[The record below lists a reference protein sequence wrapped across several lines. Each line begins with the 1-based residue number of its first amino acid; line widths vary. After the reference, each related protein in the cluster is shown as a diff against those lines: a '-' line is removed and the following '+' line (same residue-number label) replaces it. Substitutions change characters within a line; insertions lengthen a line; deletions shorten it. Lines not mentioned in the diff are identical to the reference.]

1 MVKGRPSGRWI
12 KKRDTYDWRKHQIAE
27 KATDGYR
34 CWCLNVLAAYADKCG
49 RPYDEHERDA
59 RVLCR

>member
-1 MVKGRPSGRWI
+1 MRWI

-27 KATDGYR
+27 KATDGCR

-49 RPYDEHERDA
+49 IPYDAHERDA